1 MQIDKH
7 SLSGLML
14 NYCSFLN
21 TKYLTGKMK
30 ELWLIEDSICDYQ
43 AVGRQGVQLSCSV
56 FLLNFGFLNKMVG
69 KGACRPSYDH

>member
-14 NYCSFLN
+14 NYSSFLN

-43 AVGRQGVQLSCSV
+43 GSGEARSTALMLCLPSQFRVPQQNGR
-56 FLLNFGFLNKMVG
+56 
-69 KGACRPSYDH
+69 